1 MIVNENIRARELRV
15 IGGEGEQLGVKTR
28 EDALTIAD
36 SFGLDLVLV
45 SPNAEPPVARIMD
58 YGKFRY
64 EQQRREREQRRQQR
78 TAQTKEVRFSPGIEE
93 HDYQTKL
100 RQSRRFI
107 ESGDKVRASVR
118 FRGRAI
124 THKDLGQDVLEDL
137 IDDMSDIAQVD
148 SRPRME
154 GRQMFAMLSP
164 KSEK

>member
-78 TAQTKEVRFSPGIEE
+78 TSQTKEVRFSPGIEE

-154 GRQMFAMLSP
+154 GRQMFVMLSP

>member
-28 EDALTIAD
+28 KDALTIAD

-78 TAQTKEVRFSPGIEE
+78 TSQTKEVRFSPGIEE

-154 GRQMFAMLSP
+154 GRQMFVMLSP